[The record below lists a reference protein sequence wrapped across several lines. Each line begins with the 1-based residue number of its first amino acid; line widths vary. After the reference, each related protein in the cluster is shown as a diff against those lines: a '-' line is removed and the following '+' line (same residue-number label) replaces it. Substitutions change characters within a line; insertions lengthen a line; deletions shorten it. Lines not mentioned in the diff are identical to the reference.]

1 METRSAFIAIVG
13 RPNVGKSSLLNAM
26 VGEKVAIVSDKPQTT
41 RNRIVGILTRGET
54 QLVFIDTPGMHKP
67 RTKLSEFMVRQVR
80 RSVADMDAAVLVTE
94 PEKEVTKAERE
105 LLDNIKAMGIPAV
118 LVINKIDTLKRREDM
133 LEKMQALS
141 AEYEFE
147 AVVPLSALTGDGVDI
162 LLAELSQLAEEG
174 PHFFDDDDFT
184 DQPER
189 VIAGEIIREKILN
202 NMREEIPHG
211 TAVSVESMKERE
223 DKDIIDI
230 DAVIY
235 CERDSH
241 KGMLI
246 GKQGSM
252 LKTIGSQA
260 REEIEAFLDAKVNLK
275 LWVKVKEDWRNKEG
289 LIKQFGFTEE

>member
-80 RSVADMDAAVLVTE
+80 RSVTDVDAAVLVTE

>member
-80 RSVADMDAAVLVTE
+80 RSVADVDAAVLVTE

-223 DKDIIDI
+223 DKDIIGI